1 MSKVAQDAKAG
12 YVKTAPKH
20 ILVSDGSIPQQDIK
34 TQRIIDKT
42 TLVGSKIMMRKCVN
56 DHIRDDD
63 GEILVALTD
72 QMIDGLDQGFD
83 VPFFYEVVKVG
94 SKCKMVSQADLDA
107 MQLFMY
113 VESRF
118 QMGIHSVTSDLIV
131 VDENIMNGQ
140 NPPIKPFFYEEAK

>member
-1 MSKVAQDAKAG
+1 MHS
-12 YVKTAPKH
+12 H
-20 ILVSDGSIPQQDIK
+20 IVVSEGLTPQQDIK
-34 TQRIIDKT
+34 SQRIVDDT
-42 TLVGSKIMMRKCVN
+42 TLIGSKIMLRKCVN
-56 DHIRDDD
+56 DHIRDDE
-63 GEILVALTD
+63 GEILIALTD
-72 QMIDGLDQGFD
+72 QMLDGLDQGFD

-94 SKCKMVSQADLDA
+94 SKCKLVSQADLDA

-131 VDENIMNGQ
+131 VDENILNGK

>member
-1 MSKVAQDAKAG
+1 MTKAPQDAKAG
-12 YVKTAPKH
+12 LQQTIPSH
-20 ILVSDGSIPQQDIK
+20 ILVSDGLTPQQDIK
-34 TQRIIDKT
+34 TQRIIDDT
-42 TLVGSKIMMRKCVN
+42 TLIGSKIMMRKCVN

-63 GEILVALTD
+63 GEILIALTD
-72 QMIDGLDQGFD
+72 QMIDGVDQGFD

-94 SKCKMVSQADLDA
+94 GKCKMVSQADLDA

-131 VDENIMNGQ
+131 VDENILNGA

>member
-1 MSKVAQDAKAG
+1 
-12 YVKTAPKH
+12 VKTTPSH
-20 ILVSDGSIPQQDIK
+20 LIVSDGSIPSQDIK
-34 TQRIIDKT
+34 TQRIIDDT
-42 TLVGSKIMMRKCVN
+42 RLIGSKIMLRKCVN
-56 DHIRDDD
+56 DHIRDDE
-63 GEILVALTD
+63 GEILIALTD
-72 QMIDGLDQGFD
+72 QMIDGVDQGFD

-94 SKCKMVSQADLDA
+94 RKCKMVSKADLDA

-131 VDENIMNGQ
+131 VDENILNGA